1 MTTIETSTRTEARPK
16 SASWELRSE
25 KIAPEHRERLAAVY
39 VRQSTPQ
46 QVLNNQEST
55 RLQYGLKTRAVH
67 LGWSEERVLV
77 IDDDLGKSGATA
89 EGRTGFQRLVS
100 EVSLGHV
107 GIILGVEMSRLARS
121 CKDWHQLL
129 ELCGIFGTLIADL
142 DGVYDPGNYNDRL
155 LLGLK
160 GTMSEAELHI
170 IKQRMNQGRLQKAK
184 RGELVFDVP
193 AGYVRLPSGEI
204 ALDPDEQVQ
213 SVVRLIFR
221 KYSELGTAGAV
232 LKYLVRHGIQ
242 IGIRARVGPERGEL
256 QWRRPT
262 YTKIRNFLTNPMY
275 AGAYSFGRRQVDHK
289 KRQPGKHT
297 VGDGNLPRERWY
309 TLLRDRV
316 PAYITWDE
324 FEEHLACLKSN
335 QCRPSEAGA
344 VRSGSALLGGLLR
357 CAKCGAR
364 MSVRYGGKEQLSTYY
379 CSRMA
384 HAYAG
389 ASCQSIAGQALE
401 QFVSTR
407 VLDALKPA
415 ALELSLEAA
424 RNLERE
430 RTDLDGIW
438 QKRLERSRYEV
449 ARAARQYR
457 LVEPE
462 NRLVVRE
469 LERQWEE
476 KLAQKTT
483 LDEEYHRFQTSQPR
497 LLTDVEHEGIRALAQ
512 DIPAL
517 WEAPTTTD
525 QDRKEILRQVVER
538 IDVDTEGNTERVGL
552 TIHWAGGTETR
563 GVMIR
568 DVGRMTQL
576 SYYPELCERVRA
588 LSAEGLEAAEIAD
601 RVTFEGYRA
610 PRGHEVFTRAGISNL
625 IRTIGCRE
633 PSARSANRGALGE
646 NEWWLAELARRI
658 SMPPPTLQRWI
669 EWGEAKGRKEKG
681 VTGRWILWADE
692 AEIARLRERRN
703 RGGYARKFPRP
714 DSGKEE

>member
-1 MTTIETSTRTEARPK
+1 MTTTTTSVLTEAPPK
-16 SASWELRSE
+16 GTSWELRSE
-25 KIAPEHRERLAAVY
+25 KIAPEHRERLATVY

-55 RLQYGLKTRAVH
+55 RLQYGLKTRAAQ
-67 LGWSEERVLV
+67 LGWQLDRILV

-142 DGVYDPGNYNDRL
+142 DGIYDPGNFNDRL

-170 IKQRMNQGRLQKAK
+170 IKQRMNQGRLQKAR
-184 RGELVFDVP
+184 RGELIFSLSS
-193 AGYVRLPSGEI
+193 GYVRQPTGEI

-213 SVVRLIFR
+213 SVVRLVFR
-221 KYSELGTAGAV
+221 KFEEFGTAGAV
-232 LKYLVRHGIQ
+232 LKYMVRHGIDV
-242 IGIRARVGPERGEL
+242 GIRNRIGPGKGEL
-256 QWRRPT
+256 QWHRPT
-262 YTKIRNFLTNPMY
+262 YTKIRDFLTNPMY
-275 AGAYSFGRRQVDHK
+275 AGTYFFGRRQVDRK
-289 KRQPGKHT
+289 KRQLGKHT
-297 VGDGNLPRERWY
+297 VGGGNLPRDRWHA
-309 TLLRDRV
+309 LLRDRV
-316 PAYITWDE
+316 PAYVTWAQ
-324 FEEHLACLKSN
+324 FEENLLRLKSN
-335 QCRPSEAGA
+335 QCRSTEIGA
-344 VRSGSALLGGLLR
+344 TRTGSALLGGLLV
-357 CAKCGAR
+357 CAKCGCR
-364 MSVRYGGKEQLSTYY
+364 MSVRYGGREKLPTYE
-379 CSRMA
+379 CARMA
-384 HAYAG
+384 HGYAE
-389 ASCQSIAGQALE
+389 AFCQRIAGQALE
-401 QFVSTR
+401 EFVSAR

-415 ALELSLEAA
+415 ALELSLETA

-430 RTDLDGIW
+430 RADLDGIW

-449 ARAARQYR
+449 ERAARQYR

-469 LERQWEE
+469 LERQWED
-476 KLAQKTT
+476 KLTQKTT
-483 LDEEYHRFQTSQPR
+483 LDEEYRRFQVSQPR
-497 LLTDVEHEGIRALAQ
+497 LLTDLEREGIHTLAQ

-525 QDRKEILRQVVER
+525 QDRKEILRQVLER
-538 IDVDTEGNTERVGL
+538 IEVDTEGNTERVGL
-552 TIHWAGGTETR
+552 KICWVGGAETR
-563 GVMIR
+563 GIMIR

-576 SYYPELCERVRA
+576 SYYPELCDRVRA
-588 LSAEGLEAAEIAD
+588 LSAQGLEAVEIAD
-601 RVTFEGYRA
+601 RLTFEGYRP
-610 PRGHEVFTRAGISNL
+610 PRGHSVFTRAGISNL

-633 PSARSANRGALGE
+633 PSARSANRAALGE
-646 NEWWLAELARRI
+646 NEWWLAELARRL

-669 EWGEAKGRKEKG
+669 DWGEVKCRKEKG

-692 AEIARLRERRN
+692 VELSRLLERRKQ
-703 RGGYARKFPRP
+703 GGYARKFPP
-714 DSGKEE
+714 PGSGKEE